1 MQLRTPPVQ
10 AVADAEKVSAF
21 DMMKNDLVPLVE
33 SQNTSNYTDLYALR
47 QYKIRW
53 WFDEK
58 IKQYKLYDN
67 GLLFKEFDTL
77 DEAYEKIFEITR

>member
-10 AVADAEKVSAF
+10 AAVDAEKVSAF
-21 DMMKNDLVPLVE
+21 DMKNDLEPLIE

-53 WFDEK
+53 WIDEK
-58 IKQYKLYDN
+58 IKPYKLYDN

>member
-1 MQLRTPPVQ
+1 MNKIDEYASKINYNIWMDVTKVKENDSEPVI
-10 AVADAEKVSAF
+10 
-21 DMMKNDLVPLVE
+21 E
-33 SQNTSNYTDLYALR
+33 SQNSSNYTDLYALH

-58 IKQYKLYDN
+58 IKPYKLYDN

-77 DEAYEKIFEITR
+77 DKAYEKIFEITR

>member
-10 AVADAEKVSAF
+10 VVADAEKVSAF
-21 DMMKNDLVPLVE
+21 DMKNDLEPLIE

-58 IKQYKLYDN
+58 IKPYKLYDN